1 MELIGIIGIFLS
13 IFILIYGSMKSVPL
27 FPLCIIAI
35 VIVSVSNSINVWT
48 AFSDYFLTG
57 AHSAV
62 TSFLLILGAATI
74 YSELMD
80 KSGSTLSI
88 SNWCLSTFGRKNV
101 VVVLLVMALV
111 LSLAGMNGMMI
122 AVALYT
128 IICSLL
134 KEANLPRHLAAAIV
148 LFAGNFGDG
157 FYPLSCHINNVLP
170 GQFLGTPLTAGAGFG
185 LMMGV
190 LCLVFAGIYLVI
202 ELRLIKKRGEVWTDP
217 EGGLSVYNSESGSSE
232 LPPALV
238 AFLPMLIL
246 TGMILALS
254 NLGYSSSYT
263 AVVSMLCASL
273 ACALLN
279 LRSLRSNNVN
289 FFVLIHKSLERTVTT
304 IAPFIFLLGYG
315 QVVSETYGYRSIV
328 ELIIGLDLSPYWKAA
343 FSTAAISGVMA
354 SAAGGIR
361 LTLQS
366 LSDYFLNCGANVGYI
381 ARIITMSSTALDTL
395 PHCGA
400 IFVLFSIYGL
410 NHKTAYKHC
419 FWMTVVNT
427 SICTV
432 IGILF
437 LTVLG
442 L

>member
-1 MELIGIIGIFLS
+1 
-13 IFILIYGSMKSVPL
+13 MKSVPL

-35 VIVSVSNSINVWT
+35 VIVSVSNGINVWT

-232 LPPALV
+232 LPTALV

-273 ACALLN
+273 ACA
-279 LRSLRSNNVN
+279 
-289 FFVLIHKSLERTVTT
+289 
-304 IAPFIFLLGYG
+304 AQPA
-315 QVVSETYGYRSIV
+315 VSAV
-328 ELIIGLDLSPYWKAA
+328 
-343 FSTAAISGVMA
+343 
-354 SAAGGIR
+354 
-361 LTLQS
+361 
-366 LSDYFLNCGANVGYI
+366 
-381 ARIITMSSTALDTL
+381 
-395 PHCGA
+395 
-400 IFVLFSIYGL
+400 
-410 NHKTAYKHC
+410 
-419 FWMTVVNT
+419 
-427 SICTV
+427 
-432 IGILF
+432 
-437 LTVLG
+437 
-442 L
+442 